1 MSNETFKI
9 HETAIY
15 TVVDRTQEEEV
26 AMGTEHVEIIAVCR
40 DKCGAV
46 MVRPFHS
53 EDVIEVHIRDLS
65 KTTDVEDS
73 IDAEIHDEL
82 DRFGA

>member
-1 MSNETFKI
+1 
-9 HETAIY
+9 
-15 TVVDRTQEEEV
+15 
-26 AMGTEHVEIIAVCR
+26 
-40 DKCGAV
+40 